1 MNDLKSLSN
10 KDLKTIKNHFEKI
23 FSFCGN
29 QFEKGNGSYLFDGFT
44 YKYTDDVYQK
54 QSLLFNKVIGK
65 KNILEI
71 GTYMGHS
78 LLIMLVANPSL
89 NITTIDIND
98 KFSKPAV
105 DYLKIQFP
113 KSKINFIH
121 SDSLKAMRKLEQKFD
136 FFHIDG
142 CHKNKII
149 TKEFN
154 ECKRLSLNN
163 KLEII
168 FDDDYNCKTLIKNIE
183 TTYKVTEKVS
193 KGYSWYTNLFLKID
207 LPNSRFQRLI
217 LEIIFHIK
225 NISKYVIFNFKK
237 LINFQK
243 I

>member
-113 KSKINFIH
+113 K
-121 SDSLKAMRKLEQKFD
+121 
-136 FFHIDG
+136 
-142 CHKNKII
+142 
-149 TKEFN
+149 
-154 ECKRLSLNN
+154 
-163 KLEII
+163 
-168 FDDDYNCKTLIKNIE
+168 
-183 TTYKVTEKVS
+183 
-193 KGYSWYTNLFLKID
+193 
-207 LPNSRFQRLI
+207 
-217 LEIIFHIK
+217 
-225 NISKYVIFNFKK
+225 
-237 LINFQK
+237 
-243 I
+243 